1 MTIEDT
7 TTRRLSMD
15 ERKGLLAQNIANYVG
30 QGYRIESQ
38 SDTMAVLVVGKRVN
52 HLLHFFVGIFTLGAW
67 WIVWAIMAIAGG
79 ERRKMLTVDEYG
91 NVLFQKAG

>member
-1 MTIEDT
+1 MPTDSWDQLA
-7 TTRRLSMD
+7 RPLRHYLRSCGLSD
-15 ERKGLLAQNIANYVG
+15 ETCRTYL
-30 QGYRIESQ
+30 
-38 SDTMAVLVVGKRVN
+38 GKRVN